1 MTPTAHN
8 HRYGVAPNLPE
19 LASSSPLFR
28 RLLELADA
36 FAATYPRA
44 NTRAAYRV
52 DLYGC
57 GYPLGQCVHPKPDK
71 IHNFDAYLW
80 WCYRARVNPLACEA
94 ADVELWLADIAD
106 RQAEGTRARR
116 LAVVSSWY
124 AWLVRQRVL
133 AADDN
138 PILRMDP
145 RKKPKRRQ
153 PGTFGTALSL
163 EQAQAVLEAADRDGP
178 RSSALVALALVC
190 GLRESEIVGLDLEDL
205 TTGMHGPGVNLKG
218 KGGKHRWVPFPPPVA
233 TRIDAYRLARAGIER
248 LPATGPGSRPRRP
261 LFVTKT
267 GGRLD
272 RHYVYRLIRRITAR
286 AGIPDGVMP
295 HDLRRTFASQALED
309 GVPLS
314 DVQDAMGH
322 AMPATTRGY
331 DRRGQNPDRH
341 PAHRIAA
348 LLEEV
353 REDGTHAA

>member
-1 MTPTAHN
+1 
-8 HRYGVAPNLPE
+8 VNLPD
-19 LASSSPLFR
+19 LASSNHHFG

-36 FAATYPRA
+36 FATTYPRA

-57 GYPLGQCVHPKPDK
+57 GYPIGQCIHPKPEK
-71 IHNFDAYLW
+71 IHNLDAYLW
-80 WCYRARVNPLACEA
+80 WCYRSRVNPLACEA
-94 ADVELWLADIAD
+94 ADVELWLAALAD
-106 RQAEGTRARR
+106 TQAEGTRARR

-124 AWLVRQRVL
+124 AWLVRQRAL

-138 PILRMDP
+138 PITRMDP
-145 RKKPKRRQ
+145 RKKPKRRK
-153 PGTFGTALSL
+153 PGTFGTALAL
-163 EQAQAVLEAADRDGP
+163 EQATAALAVADRDGP
-178 RSSALVALALVC
+178 RSSALIAIALIC

-205 TTGMHGPGVNLKG
+205 TAGMHGPGANLEG
-218 KGGKHRWVPFPPPVA
+218 KGGKHRWVPFPPKVA
-233 TRIDAYRLARAGIER
+233 SRVAGYRAARPPLER
-248 LPATGPGSRPRRP
+248 LPATSPGSRPRRP
-261 LFVTKT
+261 LFVTRN

-295 HDLRRTFASQALED
+295 HDLRRTFASQSLEA

-322 AMPATTRGY
+322 AMPVTTRGY
-331 DRRGQNPDRH
+331 DRRSDNPARH
-341 PAHRIAA
+341 PAHRIAS

-353 REDGTHAA
+353 REDGNHAA